1 MSRLSRA
8 QESLFESCVAAS
20 ANMIVVESEGA
31 GVMPGGCGRIR
42 REELGLHC
50 KSATR

>member
-8 QESLFESCVAAS
+8 QASLFESCVAAS
-20 ANMIVVESEGA
+20 ANMVESEGA

-42 REELGLHC
+42 REELGLHW